1 MEKKTAQTM
10 AKWWADQLRN
20 GAKLDNGDDSPTGG
34 MTMALGLMAQA
45 AEREKQSP
53 ELIDQFEECLPDL
66 LLAEK
71 NFWGIGVDYHPDHLL
86 QQAADTAGLE
96 LGMTSLP
103 WKTHMR
109 IDGDRV
115 LVSCGYRAEEVEVKN
130 DPPKETT

>member
-20 GAKLDNGDDSPTGG
+20 GAKLDNGDDSPTGV
-34 MTMALGLMAQA
+34 MTMALGLMSQA

-53 ELIDQFEECLPDL
+53 ELIEQFEERLADL

-71 NFWGIGVDYHPDHLL
+71 NFWSIGVDYHPDHLL
-86 QQAADTAGLE
+86 QQAAEKAGLE

-109 IDGDRV
+109 VVEDKV
-115 LVSCGYRAEEVEVKN
+115 FVSCGYRAEEVEVK
-130 DPPKETT
+130 